1 MRSSAKKKPRPANT
15 RESVLAISNAN
26 GVNTLGPKS
35 RDREASLQGRVS
47 AKAEALL
54 RRYGEDLALRCAE
67 RTVPEYVAHV
77 RAFLAWVETRDLTLP
92 ALTRA
97 DLQRYQTDL
106 VAQRK
111 PNGTAYS
118 AGFHVNRLSAL
129 KSFFGFLLRRHI
141 VLLDPTAGL
150 ERPRLEIR
158 LPRAILT
165 PREARRIVE
174 APRARSPLALRDRA
188 ILETLYA
195 TGIRASELIQ
205 LSPFDVDTEES
216 VLRVIRGKG
225 GKDRHVPLT
234 RAAADAIAVYLVNG
248 RPMLLA
254 STKTGSGIYPSK
266 ASKRLFVSPRGGV
279 LYRATLDK
287 LVHRWAKHAKIKK
300 RVTAHVF
307 RHSVATQ
314 LLKRGADIRH
324 IQVLLGHASLSTTE
338 RYTRVEI
345 SDLQAVVKRAHPRG
359 R

>member
-1 MRSSAKKKPRPANT
+1 MRSSDRKPRPANG
-15 RESVLAISNAN
+15 RESGLAISKAHTDKNLPA
-26 GVNTLGPKS
+26 KS
-35 RDREASLQGRVS
+35 RDREQRIHGTVS

-54 RRYGEDLALRCAE
+54 QRYAEDLALRCAE

-77 RAFLAWVETRDLTLP
+77 RAFLTWVEARRVTLP
-92 ALTRA
+92 ALTRV
-97 DLQRYQTDL
+97 DLQRYQADL

-111 PNGTAYS
+111 PNGTPYS

-129 KSFFGFLLRRHI
+129 KSFFGFLLRRHL

-174 APRARSPLALRDRA
+174 APRARSRVALRDRA

-195 TGIRASELIQ
+195 TGIRASELIH
-205 LSPFDVDTEES
+205 LSPFDVDTEEG
-216 VLRVIRGKG
+216 VLRVVRGKG

-234 RAAADAIAVYLVNG
+234 RAAADAIAAYLVKG
-248 RPMLLA
+248 RPVLLA
-254 STKTGSGIYPSK
+254 ITRNGSGVYPSK

-287 LVHRWAKHAKIKK
+287 LVHRWARHAKIKK
-300 RVTAHVF
+300 CVTAHVF

>member
-1 MRSSAKKKPRPANT
+1 MRSSGKPRLANP
-15 RESVLAISNAN
+15 RESAHAISNARQ
-26 GVNTLGPKS
+26 VNVLPAKS
-35 RDREASLQGRVS
+35 RDREASLAGRVS

-54 RRYGEDLALRCAE
+54 RRYAEDLALRCAE

-77 RAFLAWVETRDLTLP
+77 LAFLAWVEARRLTLP

-97 DLQRYQTDL
+97 DLQRYQTEL

-111 PNGTAYS
+111 PNGTPYS

-129 KSFFGFLLRRHI
+129 KSFFGFLLRRHL

-195 TGIRASELIQ
+195 TGR
-205 LSPFDVDTEES
+205 
-216 VLRVIRGKG
+216 
-225 GKDRHVPLT
+225 
-234 RAAADAIAVYLVNG
+234 
-248 RPMLLA
+248 
-254 STKTGSGIYPSK
+254 
-266 ASKRLFVSPRGGV
+266 
-279 LYRATLDK
+279 
-287 LVHRWAKHAKIKK
+287 HAKIKK
-300 RVTAHVF
+300 CVTAHVF

-314 LLKRGADIRH
+314 LLKRGTDIRH
-324 IQVLLGHASLSTTE
+324 IQVLLGHASLATTE